1 METPHF
7 DHLTAQDYE
16 HVYEPAEDSFL
27 LLDALE
33 ADLPFLNVLQP
44 RLCVEIGSG
53 SGIIIT
59 ALSKQFTN
67 TSLCLATDI
76 NLKAC
81 DATRRTVRHNGAR
94 VDSICC
100 NLADVLRKRSVDVL
114 LFNPPYV
121 VTSDDELQC
130 QMFASGSAGGSNFS
144 TERNLVYSW
153 AGGKNGLRV
162 TDTLLQQLDDILS
175 PLGVLYLL
183 LLRENKPNEIIK
195 RLDSLRFKAV
205 KFMERRIPGEYL
217 YILKVTRF
225 PS

>member
-59 ALSKQFTN
+59 ALSKQLAN

-81 DATRRTVRHNGAR
+81 DATRRTARHNEAR
-94 VDSICC
+94 VDSLRC

-121 VTSDDELQC
+121 VTSDEELQC
-130 QMFASGSAGGSNFS
+130 QMFAGGSNPS

-153 AGGKNGLRV
+153 AGGKDGRRV

-183 LLRENKPNEIIK
+183 LLRENKPDEIIK
-195 RLDSLRFKAV
+195 RLEGLNFKAV

-217 YILKVTRF
+217 YILKVTRM